1 MRQRWKTKYP
11 HAQQNTK
18 HCCLHTSR
26 QRNCTAGYRLKN
38 STKHNKRCVRRFHVG
53 ETEYTAYYRCFH
65 TNSHVLPHIDIK
77 FDTLFLISATARQFA
92 RQVRFYNMH
101 GQFAN
106 FPHKLCRQI
115 ILFNSAVC
123 RKNVDT
129 VVKIVYNVKQILR
142 LRHKAQVLR
151 EFPQQKRITKKSLS
165 LRLRCKHTLCKAKYS
180 VQFLNMFRT
189 IRQPDKLAFTLA
201 KIVLCN
207 FCC

>member
-1 MRQRWKTKYP
+1 MLVKVHIQY
-11 HAQQNTK
+11 
-18 HCCLHTSR
+18 
-26 QRNCTAGYRLKN
+26 LKATEA
-38 STKHNKRCVRRFHVG
+38 SLPMAFLVC

-142 LRHKAQVLR
+142 LRHKAQVLQG
-151 EFPQQKRITKKSLS
+151 FPQQKRD
-165 LRLRCKHTLCKAKYS
+165 
-180 VQFLNMFRT
+180 NE
-189 IRQPDKLAFTLA
+189 
-201 KIVLCN
+201 KIVIPSITLQAHALQSKVQCAVFEYVSHN
-207 FCC
+207 TSTRQIGIYTCEDSSL

>member
-1 MRQRWKTKYP
+1 MLVKVHIQYLKATKASLP
-11 HAQQNTK
+11 MVFLV
-18 HCCLHTSR
+18 C
-26 QRNCTAGYRLKN
+26 
-38 STKHNKRCVRRFHVG
+38 
-53 ETEYTAYYRCFH
+53 ETEYTAYYQCFH

-142 LRHKAQVLR
+142 LRHKAQVIQG
-151 EFPQQKRITKKSLS
+151 FFKQKRITKKSLS

>member
-1 MRQRWKTKYP
+1 MVFLV
-11 HAQQNTK
+11 
-18 HCCLHTSR
+18 C
-26 QRNCTAGYRLKN
+26 
-38 STKHNKRCVRRFHVG
+38 
-53 ETEYTAYYRCFH
+53 ETEYTAYYQCFH

-77 FDTLFLISATARQFA
+77 FDTLFLISVTARQFA

-129 VVKIVYNVKQILR
+129 VVKIVYNVKR
-142 LRHKAQVLR
+142 TKDAYTRRRFYRDFHNK
-151 EFPQQKRITKKSLS
+151 KGITKKSLS

-189 IRQPDKLAFTLA
+189 TRQPDKLTFTLA
-201 KIVLCN
+201 KIILCN